1 MIAMSGLH
9 MFVTAAVILVVIAL
23 LSIRMTWEY
32 QRAVVFR
39 LGRLAGLRGPGLFL
53 LIPLAETSIRVD
65 LRTVTLELD
74 TQETV
79 TKDGVAVK
87 VNAVLWYRAVDP
99 IQTVIAVSNWNN
111 AVKQA
116 AETALRDTIGQN
128 ELDSLLKNRV
138 TANEAL
144 KVLLTKAIAKWGVE
158 AMAVE
163 LKDLDIPESMQRAIA
178 REAEAVREKRARI
191 IKAEGELEAAQK
203 LTQAATIMAAAPGA
217 MQLRHLQT
225 LSEIGAEH
233 NSTIVVA
240 LPADNQVGTI
250 AAMARAFASPEGI
263 AGPIAPKP

>member
-1 MIAMSGLH
+1 MNSIGFWLAALL
-9 MFVTAAVILVVIAL
+9 VLLVAAVSTV
-23 LSIRMTWEY
+23 RMAWEY
-32 QRAVVFR
+32 QRAVIFR
-39 LGRLAGLRGPGLFL
+39 FGRLKGLRGPGLFL
-53 LIPLAETSIRVD
+53 LIPLAEKSVRVD

-99 IQTVIAVSNWNN
+99 ALTVVAVANWNN

-128 ELDSLLKNRV
+128 ELDILLKDRA
-138 TANEAL
+138 TANESL
-144 KVLLTKAIAKWGVE
+144 KVLLSRAIGKWGVE

-191 IKAEGELEAAQK
+191 IKAEGELAAAQT
-203 LTQAATIMAAAPGA
+203 LAQAAATMESSPAAL
-217 MQLRHLQT
+217 QLRQLQT

-240 LPADNQVGTI
+240 MPTDSQAGTM
-250 AAMARAFASPEGI
+250 AALMRAFTTRGTDREAKGD
-263 AGPIAPKP
+263 GG

>member
-1 MIAMSGLH
+1 MITGLGLLGACL
-9 MFVTAAVILVVIAL
+9 VAAVVLAMASV
-23 LSIRMTWEY
+23 RMAWEY

-39 LGRLAGLRGPGLFL
+39 LGRVKGLRGPGLFL
-53 LIPLAETSIRVD
+53 LIPFIETAIRVD

-99 IQTVIAVSNWNN
+99 VQTVIEVSNWNN

-128 ELDSLLKNRV
+128 ELDSLLKNRA

-144 KVLLTKAIAKWGVE
+144 KVLLTRAIARWGVE

-191 IKAEGELEAAQK
+191 IKAEGELQAAQK
-203 LTQAATIMAAAPGA
+203 LTEAATIMAASPGA
-217 MQLRHLQT
+217 MQLRQLQT

-233 NSTIVVA
+233 NSTVVVA
-240 LPADNQVGTI
+240 LPTSTEAGTT
-250 AAMARAFASPEGI
+250 AAMVRAFTTPG
-263 AGPIAPKP
+263 GDGLR

>member
-1 MIAMSGLH
+1 MDGFTVGGI
-9 MFVTAAVILVVIAL
+9 VLVVLVIAL
-23 LSIRMTWEY
+23 IASVRMTWEY

-39 LGRLAGLRGPGLFL
+39 LGRIKGLRGPGVFL
-53 LIPLAETSIRVD
+53 LVPFAETAIRVD

-99 IQTVIAVSNWNN
+99 VQTVIAVSNWNN

-128 ELDSLLKNRV
+128 ELDSLLKNRA

-144 KVLLTKAIAKWGVE
+144 KVLLTRAIARWGVE

-203 LTQAATIMAAAPGA
+203 LTQAATIMAASPGA
-217 MQLRHLQT
+217 MQLRQLQT

-233 NSTIVVA
+233 NSTVVVA
-240 LPADNQVGTI
+240 LPTASEAGNV
-250 AAMARAFASPEGI
+250 AAMVRALGTELPR
-263 AGPIAPKP
+263 